1 MQMNDPTTGAGASAG
16 DCRVLVVDDNV
27 DSAQSMSLLLG
38 LEGYQVEC
46 AYDGEEALVRADA
59 FRPHVVLL
67 DLGLPRFSG
76 YEVARRLRGA
86 AQADGARI
94 DEVLLVAVSGY
105 GRERDRQAA
114 REAGFDLHLTKP
126 ADPDEV
132 LRVLADR
139 AALRAAGRRA
149 SAEAGFT
156 TTARPD
162 PAAGGPQPSGPAPEP
177 TRDGASAPAPS
188 LVGGRDP
195 QGAAHV
201 AGAARNA

>member
-1 MQMNDPTTGAGASAG
+1 VTIDAASVKADPSAK

-46 AYDGEEALVRADA
+46 AYDGEQALQRAER
-59 FRPHVVLL
+59 FLPHVVLL

-76 YEVARRLRGA
+76 YEVARRLRGEGGIG
-86 AQADGARI
+86 ADPSL
-94 DEVLLVAVSGY
+94 LLVAVSGY

-126 ADPDEV
+126 ADPDDV

-139 AALRAAGRRA
+139 KALRDATLGRAAHALAVRSVGTFAAGA
-149 SAEAGFT
+149 MPHG
-156 TTARPD
+156 D
-162 PAAGGPQPSGPAPEP
+162 PAPG
-177 TRDGASAPAPS
+177 GASPPKPDS
-188 LVGGRDP
+188 PDT
-195 QGAAHV
+195 AAD
-201 AGAARNA
+201 A

>member
-1 MQMNDPTTGAGASAG
+1 MKDGSLSAPTPGA
-16 DCRVLVVDDNV
+16 CRVLVVDDNV

-46 AYDGEEALVRADA
+46 AYDGEEALTRAGSFQPD
-59 FRPHVVLL
+59 VVLL

-76 YEVARRLRGA
+76 YEVARRLRAEPAGD
-86 AQADGARI
+86 AQ
-94 DEVLLVAVSGY
+94 LLVAVSGY

-114 REAGFDLHLTKP
+114 RAAGFDLHLTKP

-139 AALRAAGRRA
+139 QALRAAGRAAEVTGPGSPGAAAA
-149 SAEAGFT
+149 SPPGS
-156 TTARPD
+156 TAPG
-162 PAAGGPQPSGPAPEP
+162 PAAAPGS
-177 TRDGASAPAPS
+177 RSDAP
-188 LVGGRDP
+188 
-195 QGAAHV
+195 V

>member
-1 MQMNDPTTGAGASAG
+1 MNDAPMGAPAPEGA
-16 DCRVLVVDDNV
+16 CRVLVVDDNV

-46 AYDGEEALVRADA
+46 AYDGEEALLRAER
-59 FRPHVVLL
+59 FHSEVVLL

-76 YEVARRLRGA
+76 YEVARRLRGEPA
-86 AQADGARI
+86 GED
-94 DEVLLVAVSGY
+94 VLLVAVSGY

-132 LRVLADR
+132 LRVLAER
-139 AALRAAGRRA
+139 RELRAAGRGPADVLR
-149 SAEAGFT
+149 S
-156 TTARPD
+156 
-162 PAAGGPQPSGPAPEP
+162 PAAPGAGAATGPAPASTPRPPGAGEP
-177 TRDGASAPAPS
+177 ASSHAAARASLYDAPA
-188 LVGGRDP
+188 
-195 QGAAHV
+195 

>member
-1 MQMNDPTTGAGASAG
+1 MDEASMRA
-16 DCRVLVVDDNV
+16 DASPRECRVLVVDDNV

-46 AYDGEEALVRADA
+46 AYDGEEALLRAER

-76 YEVARRLRGA
+76 YEVARRLRGETGA
-86 AQADGARI
+86 PADPSL
-94 DEVLLVAVSGY
+94 LLVAVSGY

-139 AALRAAGRRA
+139 SALRAASGPVERPA
-149 SAEAGFT
+149 
-156 TTARPD
+156 ARP
-162 PAAGGPQPSGPAPEP
+162 
-177 TRDGASAPAPS
+177 
-188 LVGGRDP
+188 L
-195 QGAAHV
+195 
-201 AGAARNA
+201 

>member
-1 MQMNDPTTGAGASAG
+1 MIESTASAEAAAG
-16 DCRVLVVDDNV
+16 CRVLVVDDNV

-46 AYDGEEALVRADA
+46 AYDGEEALQRAA
-59 FRPHVVLL
+59 RFHPHVVLL

-76 YEVARRLRGA
+76 YEVARRLRGEGS
-86 AQADGARI
+86 DV
-94 DEVLLVAVSGY
+94 EVDPSLLLVAVSGY

-139 AALRAAGRRA
+139 RALRGASIASGAAGQSIDTDARA
-149 SAEAGFT
+149 
-156 TTARPD
+156 
-162 PAAGGPQPSGPAPEP
+162 AP
-177 TRDGASAPAPS
+177 
-188 LVGGRDP
+188 
-195 QGAAHV
+195 
-201 AGAARNA
+201 NA